1 MYKKKYN
8 LNFNIFEKTIKNIK
22 CPNCSTDI
30 DVRTA
35 LYNEIFNKIQ
45 NEQLNKEKALKQKE
59 ESLEN
64 TIKTKLAEL
73 GAKQYQDLSKAIK
86 KDFESENNE
95 RIKKM
100 EEELNEKTEKIKAF
114 NNLLADNE
122 KLKREKTEALSSVQL
137 EVNKRVNDILEKEK
151 PKISERISEEYEL
164 VIRQLKKQLETQK
177 NLTEE
182 QRRKLSQGSVQMQ
195 GEAQEETI
203 EEWIKAAFPMDEVIE
218 IKKGANGADCIHKVM
233 ERGLQE
239 CGSIYYESKNT
250 KAFSDKWV
258 EKFKTDMQEK
268 NIDIGVIVTKTLP
281 KEMKRM
287 GLYKGV
293 YVCTLNEFKGLCV
306 FLRDFVLQFS
316 KQQIVVKNKDDKKE
330 MLYKFITSKEFSSR
344 LDNLVTMFNS
354 MSNNLEKEKKQAT
367 LNFEKRR
374 GLLENIKN
382 NVFSLSGRISGISGT
397 TLLEDPEELLESDS
411 FNLISLFQRDR
422 NDFDC

>member
-22 CPNCSTDI
+22 CPNCRTDI

-100 EEELNEKTEKIKAF
+100 EEELNEKTEKIKTF

-122 KLKREKTEALSSVQL
+122 KLKREKIEALSSVEL
-137 EVNKRVNDILEKEK
+137 EVSKRVNEVLEKEK

-344 LDNLVTMFNS
+344 LDNLATMFNS

-397 TLLEDPEELLESDS
+397 TLLEDPEEFLESDS

>member
-30 DVRTA
+30 DVRTS

-100 EEELNEKTEKIKAF
+100 EEELNEKTEKIKTF

-122 KLKREKTEALSSVQL
+122 KLKREKIEALSSVEL
-137 EVNKRVNDILEKEK
+137 EVSKRVNEVLEKEK

-218 IKKGANGADCIHKVM
+218 IKKEQM
-233 ERGLQE
+233 EQ
-239 CGSIYYESKNT
+239 T
-250 KAFSDKWV
+250 
-258 EKFKTDMQEK
+258 
-268 NIDIGVIVTKTLP
+268 
-281 KEMKRM
+281 
-287 GLYKGV
+287 
-293 YVCTLNEFKGLCV
+293 V
-306 FLRDFVLQFS
+306 FIR
-316 KQQIVVKNKDDKKE
+316 
-330 MLYKFITSKEFSSR
+330 
-344 LDNLVTMFNS
+344 
-354 MSNNLEKEKKQAT
+354 
-367 LNFEKRR
+367 
-374 GLLENIKN
+374 
-382 NVFSLSGRISGISGT
+382 
-397 TLLEDPEELLESDS
+397 
-411 FNLISLFQRDR
+411 
-422 NDFDC
+422 

>member
-100 EEELNEKTEKIKAF
+100 EEELNEKTEKIKTF

-122 KLKREKTEALSSVQL
+122 KLKREKIEALSSVEL
-137 EVNKRVNDILEKEK
+137 EVSKRVNEVLEKEK

-344 LDNLVTMFNS
+344 LDNLATMFNS

-397 TLLEDPEELLESDS
+397 TLLEDPEEFLESDS